1 MTDGQR
7 LASRRFYDDVYR
19 KDNYFAHKQRL
30 YRPFVRSLI
39 AAAGL
44 KRGSDVLDAGCGQGF
59 FSHLLAAEGMTV
71 YGTDMSV
78 VGLQR
83 AKELCDGRTAT
94 RFFAS
99 DLNCPASTHRFD
111 CVFIRSCSLFNTDRL
126 DQCVTPVSRLLA
138 MVKPNGLFIFVY
150 NTNLSAA
157 SGQWRQHRL
166 EDIRSLLD
174 QSCRGVH
181 LYFVNKVDTLLFG
194 RWAFN
199 KPLTSVNAF
208 VAGRTGYGG
217 EAVAV
222 YRTP

>member
-1 MTDGQR
+1 MTDSQR
-7 LASRRFYDDVYR
+7 LAAQRFYDDAYR
-19 KDNYFAHKQRL
+19 ADNYFAHKLRL
-30 YRPFVRSLI
+30 YRPFVRSLV

-78 VGLQR
+78 VGLKR
-83 AKELCDGRTAT
+83 AREDGDRRTKA

-99 DLNCPASTHRFD
+99 DLNYLPSTHKFD
-111 CVFIRSCSLFNTDRL
+111 CVFVRSCSLFNTDRL
-126 DQCVTPVSRLLA
+126 EQCVPPVTRLLE
-138 MVKPNGLFIFVY
+138 MVKSNGLFIFVY

-166 EDIRSLLD
+166 EDIRSLLE
-174 QSCRGVH
+174 QSCPRVD
-181 LYFVNKVDTLLFG
+181 LYFVNKVDTLVFG

-199 KPLTSVNAF
+199 KPLTRLNAF
-208 VAGRTGYGG
+208 LAGRTGYGG
-217 EAVAV
+217 EAVAMC
-222 YRTP
+222 RTQ